1 MATGTTTL
9 DFGAAPGSDY
19 TFTDVTGQSGLSAAS
34 YVEAF
39 EMYENGG
46 NRQPDESLIDPADF
60 RVEYLTATSFRIHG
74 QVRDGEI
81 IGTITVRWA
90 SVP

>member
-9 DFGAAPGSDY
+9 DFGVAPGSDY
-19 TFTDVTGQSGLSAAS
+19 TFCDITGQSGLSAAS
-34 YVEAF
+34 YMEAF
-39 EMYENGG
+39 EMYEAAT
-46 NRQPDESLIDPADF
+46 NREVDESLIDPIDL

-81 IGTITVRWA
+81 IGLAAVRWA